1 MTSCTN
7 IRYDI
12 VLQVN
17 ISHSD
22 TSYINLSH
30 SPKISENGT
39 ILDAEDL
46 AKLPGINEQTILID
60 NTPQESD
67 EDDDDNDD
75 DEDDDSVERN
85 PNSL

>member
-1 MTSCTN
+1 M
-7 IRYDI
+7 
-12 VLQVN
+12 N

-22 TSYINLSH
+22 TSFINLSH

-46 AKLPGINEQTILID
+46 AKLPGIDKQTILID

-67 EDDDDNDD
+67 EDDDD
-75 DEDDDSVERN
+75 EDDDSEERN
-85 PNSL
+85 SNSL